1 MPSTPKLI
9 AAQQMQFIGK
19 VVRGYFDQPPMMMP
33 TAWCN
38 RKRKAGGPNKT
49 KKDFVVKHLRLL
61 LARIHEVNI
70 DHFGSLED
78 WINEANDKAHWDQLI
93 KCLLHPSEEL
103 AEKSESWNR
112 RQHSQR
118 N

>member
-1 MPSTPKLI
+1 MSERREHSTTTEKVRELLYNMPSTPKLI

-38 RKRKAGGPNKT
+38 HKRKAGGPNKT

-70 DHFGSLED
+70 DHFGSLKD
-78 WINEANDKAHWDQLI
+78 
-93 KCLLHPSEEL
+93 
-103 AEKSESWNR
+103 
-112 RQHSQR
+112 
-118 N
+118 